1 MDWKKTWNF
10 LCSGFFWKNIGV
22 AFLIMLFVLLVTLIS
37 LRFATRHGE
46 EIEVPDLTGLYK
58 EEANVVLKE
67 RGLVGVL
74 IDSTYVKGKRPG
86 EILEQNPQK
95 GSLVKKDRRIY
106 FTINSKIA
114 KTVSLPDLSDVSFRQ
129 GKTVLESLGFMVS
142 EVIYQPSEYD
152 GLICSVLYNEKEVAA
167 GTPLVDGASLI
178 LVVGKNGNL
187 ESVPIPLLQRLT
199 LQQAQMLLSSSGFA
213 LGNVH
218 YDGNEPI
225 TPEEERL
232 YKIYQQSP
240 EANVSQLQGKQVN
253 VWLTMD
259 SEKIYEEPESEYE
272 EEFF

>member
-22 AFLIMLFVLLVTLIS
+22 AFLIMLFVLLITLIS

-46 EIEVPDLTGLYK
+46 EIEVPDLIGLYK

-114 KTVSLPDLSDVSFRQ
+114 KTVPLPDLSDVSFRQ
-129 GKTVLESLGFMVS
+129 GKSVLESLGFMVS

-240 EANVSQLQGKQVN
+240 EANVSQLQGKQVD

-259 SEKIYEEPESEYE
+259 SEKIYEESETELE